1 MVLVVFGLRCASEK
15 PSGVL
20 RRNLRV
26 FGMRGVTGQR
36 LIGFP
41 CVARLPSFLAL
52 TQHVRLISPYRAA

>member
-1 MVLVVFGLRCASEK
+1 MVLVVDLGCASEK

-20 RRNLRV
+20 RRNLRG